1 MQYGY
6 EDLTQ
11 HMMALTEMQEELKVM
26 QIALQQ
32 RLESLELQ
40 QEELRQYQ
48 TQVIR
53 ALATFRSLLEQE
65 QKQNGYLEK
74 SEQ

>member
-1 MQYGY
+1 MDNEG
-6 EDLTQ
+6 LTQ
-11 HMMALTEMQEELKVM
+11 QMMALSEMQKELREM

-32 RLESLELQ
+32 RLEGLEMQ

-48 TQVIR
+48 TQVLR

-65 QKQNGYLEK
+65 QKGYIER

>member
-1 MQYGY
+1 MQQGS
-6 EDLTQ
+6 DGLTQ
-11 HMMALTEMQEELKVM
+11 HVMALSEMQKELKEM

-32 RLESLELQ
+32 RLEGLELQ

-48 TQVIR
+48 IQVIR
-53 ALATFRSLLEQE
+53 ALATFRALLEQE
-65 QKQNGYLEK
+65 QNQKGYVER

>member
-11 HMMALTEMQEELKVM
+11 QMMALTEMQKELKVM
-26 QIALQQ
+26 QIALQE
-32 RLESLELQ
+32 RLEGLELQ

-48 TQVIR
+48 SQVIR

-65 QKQNGYLEK
+65 QNQKGYLEK